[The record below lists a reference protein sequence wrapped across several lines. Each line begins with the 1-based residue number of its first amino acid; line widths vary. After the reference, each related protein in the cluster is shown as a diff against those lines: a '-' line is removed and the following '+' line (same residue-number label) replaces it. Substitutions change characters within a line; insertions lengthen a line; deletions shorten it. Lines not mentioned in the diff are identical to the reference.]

1 MRLITLA
8 VWLLAQAA
16 PGNRVA
22 LDDFEK
28 APQGWTYVG
37 GEEFPGAKGSLAL
50 DPAVAHGGSR
60 SYRLSADFSGGG
72 AYVGTWRTLDQL
84 KGQDFTEIRFWAK
97 IEGTNR
103 IGVRLIDST
112 DQCHQGAVILTASKE
127 WQEVVLKVRDI
138 VGGEHWGGAND
149 ARWHGP
155 AKGFGLNL
163 GKDAVPGKTLWIDDV
178 EAVLGAVSDARP
190 TVHPAT
196 LDVSASRPGY
206 GFRVTY
212 RWDGEPLGRDYG
224 VFVHCLNGRNEMVFQ
239 ADHGPSVATSVWQ
252 GRVQYTRLLYV
263 PSQIAEGEYR
273 IVVGLYDAR
282 GRREC
287 KAGPGVTA
295 LGGQAYQV
303 GVVKI
308 DAAAPLPKL
317 PAPTLKL
324 DGYKLTFNEEFN
336 DLSVSRAG
344 PGTRWIAHTPY
355 WGDFGDAGFAD
366 PQDGFPFTV
375 DKGILRIEARKEAN
389 GKWRAGLLSSVDTN
403 GNGFSQKYGYFE
415 CRAKFPKGP
424 GMWPAFWLMGVKG
437 IKDKTVT
444 NPEVDVIEQ
453 YSAIENCFSM
463 TLHLWGP
470 GQKHTAE
477 ADAVVVPSMTDDFH
491 TYGAMIDEKWAIWY
505 FDGIELW
512 RTKTPEELKVPLYA
526 MVNLAMGSGWPID
539 KAPSPSYMYVDY
551 VKVYEKVSKP

>member
-1 MRLITLA
+1 
-8 VWLLAQAA
+8 
-16 PGNRVA
+16 
-22 LDDFEK
+22 K
-28 APQGWTYVG
+28 APQGWNYVG

-50 DPAVAHGGSR
+50 DPAAAHGGSR

-72 AYVGTWRTLDQL
+72 AYVGTWRTLDAL
-84 KGQDFTEIRFWAK
+84 KGQDFTEIRFWAR

-112 DQCHQGAVILTASKE
+112 DQCHQGAVLLTASKE
-127 WQEVVLKVRDI
+127 WQEVVIKVRDI

-163 GKDAVPGKTLWIDDV
+163 GKDSIPTKTLWIDDV
-178 EAVLGAVSDARP
+178 EVVLGPMTDARP
-190 TVHPAT
+190 TVHPVS
-196 LDVSASRPGY
+196 LDVPSCRPGY

-212 RWDGEPLGRDYG
+212 RWDGEPLGRDCS
-224 VFVHCLNGRNEMVFQ
+224 VFVHVLNAQGHMIFQ
-239 ADHGPSVATSVWQ
+239 ADHVPSVATSVWS
-252 GRVQYTRLLYV
+252 GRVEYTGLLLTPLEV
-263 PSQIAEGEYR
+263 ADGEYR
-273 IVVGLYDAR
+273 VAVGLYDAT
-282 GRREC
+282 GRRAL
-287 KAGPGVTA
+287 KVGKGVTA
-295 LGGQAYQV
+295 LPGLAYQV
-303 GVVKI
+303 GMVKI
-308 DAAAPLPKL
+308 DSAAPLPKL
-317 PAPTLKL
+317 GKPSL
-324 DGYKLTFNEEFN
+324 DLTGYKLTFDEEF
-336 DLSVSRAG
+336 DTVSVSRAG

-366 PQDGFPFTV
+366 PADGFPFTTE
-375 DKGILRIEARKEAN
+375 KGILRIEARKQPN
-389 GKWRAGLLSSVDTN
+389 GRWQAGLLASVDTN

-437 IKDKTVT
+437 IKDKTIT

-453 YSAIENCFSM
+453 YSAIQNCYTM
-463 TLHLWGP
+463 TLHSWGP

-477 ADAVVVPSMTDDFH
+477 GDAVVVPNMVDEWH
-491 TYGAMIDEKWAIWY
+491 TYGAMIDEKSVIWY
-505 FDGIELW
+505 LDGIELW
-512 RTKTPEELKVPLYA
+512 RTKTPEELKVPLYV

-551 VKVYEKVSKP
+551 VKVYEKAG